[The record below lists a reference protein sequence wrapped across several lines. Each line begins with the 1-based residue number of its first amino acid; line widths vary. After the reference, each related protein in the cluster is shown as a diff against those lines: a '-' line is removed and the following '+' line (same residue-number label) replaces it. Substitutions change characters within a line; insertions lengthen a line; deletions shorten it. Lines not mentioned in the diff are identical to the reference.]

1 MKNEPVILSVER
13 DKLAA
18 VEGLLL
24 KAKAGEQ
31 SELGRVRTQLS
42 VYGDRRSGMEGEPAA
57 IESRLAILAELLAQI
72 EAQR

>member
-24 KAKAGEQ
+24 KAKASEQ

-57 IESRLAILAELLAQI
+57 IESRLEILAELLEQI